1 MAVVT
6 AGPSASWLKSRRAQL
21 GVLILGLVTT
31 SMANTV
37 LFTVLGPIARDM
49 GLSEIHVGAIVSV
62 TAIVFAISGA
72 FWGHVSDSWGR
83 KPVFILGIAAYSL
96 GGGLFAYLLQ
106 LGVDGFLTGMT
117 AFWILLF
124 VRAALYASFAGAP
137 QPTAAAYIADT
148 TSGADR
154 ARGMAFIGAS
164 FAFGSV
170 LGPAMGGAFA
180 GYGVVTPLF
189 VIATLGGIMAIV
201 SWFVLIEPKDHASRN
216 NPNRRRLSPFDPR
229 IVPILLVSFLTFV
242 TIASTQQT
250 AAFYVQD
257 ITHSDSRGTMEQ
269 VSIAMVTMALCLLFS
284 QIVIVQRYRP
294 TPRTMFFAGFPLATV
309 GFLILVVSSELW
321 HVVAAYAA
329 MGLGYGLCNPASQAA
344 VSLAVE
350 EDVQGAAAGYV
361 SASFSAGFIVG
372 PLVGTSLYEID
383 PHITFG
389 LNAVLALGALG
400 IAALGTAHVRVP
412 GES

>member
-1 MAVVT
+1 MAVET
-6 AGPSASWLKSRRAQL
+6 AGSTAPWLKSRRLQL
-21 GVLILGLVTT
+21 TVLILGLVTT
-31 SMANTV
+31 AMANTV
-37 LFTVLGPIARDM
+37 LFTVLGPIAREM
-49 GLSEIHVGAIVSV
+49 GLREIHVGTIVSV
-62 TAIVFAISGA
+62 TAIVFAFSGA
-72 FWGHVSDSWGR
+72 FWGHISDSWGR
-83 KPVFILGIAAYSL
+83 KPVFILGISAYSL
-96 GGGLFAYLLQ
+96 GGGVFAYLLQ
-106 LGVDGFLTGMT
+106 LGVEGILTGMA
-117 AFWILLF
+117 AFWTLLV

-154 ARGMAFIGAS
+154 ARGMALIGSS

-170 LGPAMGGAFA
+170 LGPAMGGTFAF
-180 GYGVVTPLF
+180 YGLVTPLF

-216 NPNRRRLSPFDPR
+216 NPNRRRLSPLDPR
-229 IVPILLVSFLTFV
+229 IVPILVVSFLTFV

-257 ITHSDSRGTMEQ
+257 LTHSDAKGTMEQ
-269 VSIAMVTMALCLLFS
+269 VSIAMVTMALCILFS

-294 TPRTMFFAGFPLATV
+294 TPRTMFLAGFPLATV
-309 GFLILVVSSELW
+309 GFLILVVSSEIW
-321 HVVAAYAA
+321 HIVAAYAA

-372 PLVGTSLYEID
+372 PLLGTSLYEID

-389 LNAVLALGALG
+389 LNAGLALVALG
-400 IAALGTAHVRVP
+400 IAASGTAHMRQP
-412 GES
+412 G